1 MKEIK
6 ILNESSAITMYYGYT
21 KYRDNFVIEKNKVD
35 PTIEKNILFID
46 IGYSKTSFILSN
58 FKYNEFRVEYV
69 LCNPYIGGRNF
80 DELIYN
86 YCINEFI
93 RIKKINKNE
102 FKITSKMKYR
112 LIEVIKKSRVQLTVN
127 TETTILVDVFYN
139 EEDLEIILTKEIF
152 ENLIKNYL
160 NEIENNL
167 NSIIKYS
174 KEKKIKIDCVE
185 IAGEIMRTPILQE
198 MIEKY
203 NLKICKTI
211 LIDECTSVGAALL
224 GNYIYEKLPI
234 SNFKYFY
241 HFNYYKISYLIS
253 LKDLKPFENNIFLDF
268 GTVLFKE
275 KDIFI
280 HNDLVKEEKPILLK
294 FYYLLNNNN
303 NIENMINNNILIEY
317 EIDLFKL
324 LNDNKINPKNKNK
337 IILKINIDD
346 SQKISIKKLFINN
359 KEIKLNYKILKKGI
373 YKNEEEENEFKIRIK
388 KQYKIHKSYDLEY
401 QKFIDK
407 KNKIAK
413 KLYHIKEKIE
423 KKSKTSEDLIKIIN
437 LDKKLREVKKDAF
450 FTIENEL
457 NAINNNYLSNSKTED
472 L

>member
-1 MKEIK
+1 
-6 ILNESSAITMYYGYT
+6 
-21 KYRDNFVIEKNKVD
+21 
-35 PTIEKNILFID
+35 
-46 IGYSKTSFILSN
+46 
-58 FKYNEFRVEYV
+58 
-69 LCNPYIGGRNF
+69 
-80 DELIYN
+80 
-86 YCINEFI
+86 
-93 RIKKINKNE
+93 
-102 FKITSKMKYR
+102 
-112 LIEVIKKSRVQLTVN
+112 
-127 TETTILVDVFYN
+127 
-139 EEDLEIILTKEIF
+139 
-152 ENLIKNYL
+152 
-160 NEIENNL
+160 
-167 NSIIKYS
+167 
-174 KEKKIKIDCVE
+174 
-185 IAGEIMRTPILQE
+185 MRTPILQE

-359 KEIKLNYKILKKGI
+359 KEIKLNYKILKKKI
-373 YKNEEEENEFKIRIK
+373 YKNKKEKNKLKIRIK
-388 KQYKIHKSYDLEY
+388 K
-401 QKFIDK
+401 
-407 KNKIAK
+407 
-413 KLYHIKEKIE
+413 
-423 KKSKTSEDLIKIIN
+423 
-437 LDKKLREVKKDAF
+437 
-450 FTIENEL
+450 
-457 NAINNNYLSNSKTED
+457 
-472 L
+472 